1 MIRIHISYKA
11 NSSTGRVVTD
21 SAAVVLHA
29 MCYTQ
34 PCPLAGA
41 ETAFDPVLADM
52 ESKAKQMGKY
62 IEVTYQMPPR
72 FNMNQ
77 IPSSP
82 AATPTT
88 DQGSADYFSTH
99 VYTRGIVAQ
108 NYESVMA
115 QAGSSSPR
123 LAVAPGSINVAM
135 LERYIPPPSLD
146 EYTNL
151 FSTDMPSALVDR
163 LFELSPSNGTFI
175 FVYPTAQ
182 GAKTFFSTYLRP
194 LLDPLLRTIAS
205 THDLSADLP
214 ASVGA
219 LALLHGELLSFD
231 RTISKLTALLR
242 KLSRPAS
249 ITSQPS
255 ARSTPTFTLVHSD
268 RSIVDIGKET
278 LVYWWLEQEKG
289 RIRKAVDRYFHAR
302 RAEST
307 MGMTAKIE
315 DGLRKRDYNDY
326 DAERS
331 GIEVGLYVIK
341 RTS

>member
-1 MIRIHISYKA
+1 MSFDCSA
-11 NSSTGRVVTD
+11 NASTDRVVAD
-21 SAAVVLHA
+21 IDAPVLHA

-34 PCPLAGA
+34 PCPLSAA
-41 ETAFDPVLADM
+41 ETAFDPILADM
-52 ESKAKQMGKY
+52 ESNAKRMGKY
-62 IEVTYQMPPR
+62 IEVTYQMPPK
-72 FNMNQ
+72 FNMSQ

-88 DQGSADYFSTH
+88 GQGMVDYFSTH
-99 VYTRGIVAQ
+99 VYTRGIVAHD
-108 NYESVMA
+108 YEAAMA

-123 LAVAPGSINVAM
+123 PAVAPGSINVAM

-163 LFELSPSNGTFI
+163 LFELSPKNGTFV
-175 FVYPTAQ
+175 FVYPTAD
-182 GAKTFFSTYLRP
+182 GARTFFSTYLRP

-205 THDLSADLP
+205 THNLSADLP
-214 ASVGA
+214 VSVGA
-219 LALLHGELLSFD
+219 LASLHGDLLPFD

-249 ITSQPS
+249 IPHQPN
-255 ARSTPTFTLVHSD
+255 ARPTPTFTLVHSD
-268 RSIVDIGKET
+268 RSVVDIGKDA
-278 LVYWWLEQEKG
+278 LVHWWLEQEKG
-289 RIRKAVDRYFHAR
+289 RIRKAVDRYFHTR

-331 GIEVGLYVIK
+331 GIEVGLYVIR